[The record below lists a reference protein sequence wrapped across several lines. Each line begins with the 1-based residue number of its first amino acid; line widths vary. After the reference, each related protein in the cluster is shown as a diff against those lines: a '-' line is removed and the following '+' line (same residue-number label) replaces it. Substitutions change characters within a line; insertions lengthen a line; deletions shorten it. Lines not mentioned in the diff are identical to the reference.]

1 MGHEMESV
9 KIRTAFVLGAGLGTR
24 LRPLSENRPK
34 PLLPVGGRPLITF
47 AMDHCLSI
55 GVGRFIVNTHH
66 CAAAYDETF
75 PNGNWRGT
83 PIIFRHEPVL
93 LDTAGGL
100 KNIEDLLEEE
110 ETILVY
116 NGDILSDLP
125 LSRLLTAHTAAGRE
139 VTLALRSNGPL
150 RNVCLNAK
158 GEICDFRDLLGN
170 PGIRRCLFTGISII
184 DKRFLRRL
192 TPGKAESTIPIFAAM
207 IREAPGSVASAVID
221 EGNWEDVGDIP
232 AYQRINARGP
242 MLHYEGTAGASGKYV
257 SLDFLSRAAGSETSF
272 FPPISGPPLE
282 TADSSARPRTVAP
295 ENDGGATTVPDG
307 EQEEAAP
314 EETAFVHQTLG
325 LVAGTRVGLAQVGKG
340 GSDRNY
346 LRVSAA
352 GGRPAILMRYGRMY
366 EENDLYA
373 GVASF
378 LRGIGVTVPAIYGHD
393 PERRLILMEDLGDRD
408 LYALRDAPWE
418 VRRGLYEKTLALA
431 AKMLS
436 FSLDRLP
443 AGLHLMAGF
452 DANLYR
458 WERDY
463 FRENCVRNVCRITLG
478 AAEDEALE
486 AELAALAGRLL
497 STPSVLVHR
506 DLQSQ
511 NVMIRDGEPVLIDF
525 QGMRTG
531 SPFYD
536 LGSLLCDPYV
546 TFPEKGRDELL
557 LYYHG
562 ISGSPYSREA
572 FRELFLLASAQRLM
586 QALGA
591 YGFLGLKREKPRF
604 LSHILPALENLIS
617 VTAEAGSLPR
627 LHALAR
633 RCRDAVDTAE
643 LREFLKGINTDFE
656 REVDRV

>member
-1 MGHEMESV
+1 MNAV
-9 KIRTAFVLGAGLGTR
+9 PIRTAFILGAGLGTR
-24 LRPLSENRPK
+24 LRPLTQNCPK

-55 GVGRFIVNTHH
+55 GIKRLIVNTHH
-66 CAAAYDETF
+66 CATAYDSTF
-75 PNGNWRGT
+75 PNGNWKGT
-83 PIIFRHEPVL
+83 PILFRNEPVL

-125 LSRLLTAHTAAGRE
+125 LSRLLASHAAGGRE

-150 RNVCLNAK
+150 RNVCLDAK

-170 PGIRRCLFTGISII
+170 QGVRRCLFTGISVVE
-184 DKRFLRRL
+184 KRFFRRL
-192 TPGKAESTIPIFAAM
+192 ISGKVESTIPVFAAM
-207 IREAPGSVASAVID
+207 IREAPGSVASVVIN
-221 EGNWEDVGDIP
+221 EGSWEDVGDLP
-232 AYQRINARGP
+232 AYERINAG
-242 MLHYEGTAGASGKYV
+242 G
-257 SLDFLSRAAGSETSF
+257 
-272 FPPISGPPLE
+272 PISGPPLK
-282 TADSSARPRTVAP
+282 TADSFARPRRVAP
-295 ENDGGATTVPDG
+295 ED
-307 EQEEAAP
+307 AAP
-314 EETAFVHQTLG
+314 EESAFIRRTLG
-325 LVAGTRVGLAQVGKG
+325 LAPGTRVALAQVGKG

-346 LRVSAA
+346 FRVSAG
-352 GGRPAILMRYGRMY
+352 GGRPVILMRYGRMY

-373 GVASF
+373 AVASF
-378 LRGIGVTVPAIYGHD
+378 LRGIGVRVPVIYSHD
-393 PERRLILMEDLGDRD
+393 PERRLILMEDLGEMD
-408 LYALRDAPWE
+408 LYALRDTLWE

-431 AKMLS
+431 AKMIS
-436 FSLDRLP
+436 FQLDRLP
-443 AGLHLMAGF
+443 VGLRLMPGF

-463 FRENCVRNVCRITLG
+463 FREHCVRNVCRITLG

-486 AELAALAGRLL
+486 AELSALAGRLL
-497 STPSVLVHR
+497 STPPVLVHR

-511 NVMIRDGEPVLIDF
+511 NVMIRNGEPVLIDF

-546 TFPEKGRDELL
+546 SFPEEGREELL
-557 LYYHG
+557 HFYHG
-562 ISGSPYSREA
+562 ISRSRYPWDP

-591 YGFLGLKREKPRF
+591 YGFLGLKREKPHF
-604 LSHILPALENLIS
+604 LNHIRPALENLIS
-617 VTAEAGSLPR
+617 VTAEAGSLPH

-633 RCRDAVDTAE
+633 RCRQAAE
-643 LREFLKGINTDFE
+643 NAPFVIARRPRAGEAIP
-656 REVDRV
+656 

>member
-1 MGHEMESV
+1 MNDSE
-9 KIRTAFVLGAGLGTR
+9 IRTAFILGAGLGTR
-24 LRPLSENRPK
+24 LSPLTRNCPK
-34 PLLPVGGRPLITF
+34 PLLPIGGRPLITF
-47 AMDHCLSI
+47 AMDHCRTI
-55 GVGRFIVNTHH
+55 GVERFIVNTHH
-66 CAAAYDETF
+66 CAAAYDKAF
-75 PNGNWRGT
+75 PGGSRRGM
-83 PIIFRHEPVL
+83 PILFRHEPVL

-100 KNIEDLLEEE
+100 KNIEELLEEE

-125 LSRLLTAHTAAGRE
+125 LSRLLTAHAAGGRE

-150 RNVCLNAK
+150 RNVCLDAR

-170 PGIRRCLFTGISII
+170 QGVRRCLFSGISVVE
-184 DKRFLRRL
+184 KRFLRRL
-192 TPGKAESTIPIFAAM
+192 IPGKAESTIPVFAAM

-221 EGNWEDVGDIP
+221 GGIWEDVGDIP
-232 AYQRINARGP
+232 AYERIKAGGP
-242 MLHYEGTAGASGKYV
+242 KLRYEGATGASGKYV
-257 SLDFLSRAAGSETSF
+257 SPDFLSRTAGSEPSF
-272 FPPISGPPLE
+272 FPPISGSPLE

-295 ENDGGATTVPDG
+295 EDDGGATIVPDG
-307 EQEEAAP
+307 EREEAAP
-314 EETAFVHQTLG
+314 EESAFIHRTLG
-325 LVAGTRVGLAQVGKG
+325 LAAETRVELAPVGKG

-346 LRVSAA
+346 FRVSAA
-352 GGRPAILMRYGRMY
+352 GGRPVILMRYGRMY

-373 GVASF
+373 AVASF
-378 LRGIGVTVPAIYGHD
+378 LRGIGVTVPTIYGHD

-408 LYALRDAPWE
+408 LYALRDAPWP
-418 VRRGLYEKTLALA
+418 VRRGLYEKTLVLA

-436 FSLDRLP
+436 FSPDRLP
-443 AGLHLMAGF
+443 AGLRLMPGF

-463 FRENCVRNVCRITLG
+463 FREHCVRNVCRVTLG

-486 AELAALAGRLL
+486 AELSALAGRLL
-497 STPSVLVHR
+497 STPPVLVHR

-525 QGMRTG
+525 QGMRPG
-531 SPFYD
+531 NPFYD

-546 TFPEKGRDELL
+546 SFPEEGRNELL
-557 LYYHG
+557 RLYHG
-562 ISGSPYSREA
+562 ISRSRYPWDP

-591 YGFLGLKREKPRF
+591 YGFLGREREKPHF
-604 LSHILPALENLIS
+604 LNHIRPALENLIS
-617 VTAEAGSLPR
+617 VTAEAGSLPH

-633 RCRDAVDTAE
+633 RCRNAVQNGQ
-643 LREFLKGINTDFE
+643 L
-656 REVDRV
+656 

>member
-1 MGHEMESV
+1 
-9 KIRTAFVLGAGLGTR
+9 
-24 LRPLSENRPK
+24 
-34 PLLPVGGRPLITF
+34 LLPIGGRPLITF

-55 GVGRFIVNTHH
+55 GVERFIVNTHH
-66 CAAAYDETF
+66 CAAAYDAAF
-75 PNGNWRGT
+75 PDGNWRRA
-83 PIIFRHEPVL
+83 PILFRNEPAL

-125 LSRLLTAHTAAGRE
+125 LSRLLAAHAAGGRE
-139 VTLALRSNGPL
+139 VTLALRSNGAL
-150 RNVCLNAK
+150 RNVCLDAR

-170 PGIRRCLFTGISII
+170 RGVRRCLFSGISVVER
-184 DKRFLRRL
+184 RFLRRL
-192 TPGKAESTIPIFAAM
+192 IPGKAESTIPVFAAM

-221 EGNWEDVGDIP
+221 EGIWEDVGDIP
-232 AYQRINARGP
+232 AYERIKAGGP
-242 MLHYEGTAGASGKYV
+242 MLRYEGAAGASGEYV
-257 SLDFLSRAAGSETSF
+257 SPDFLSRAAGSETSF
-272 FPPISGPPLE
+272 LTPLSGSPLE

-295 ENDGGATTVPDG
+295 EDAGGATTPTALAVSDG
-307 EQEEAAP
+307 KRQEDAP
-314 EETAFVHQTLG
+314 EESTFIRRTLG
-325 LVAGTRVGLAQVGKG
+325 LAAGTRVGLAQVGKG

-346 LRVSAA
+346 FRVSAA
-352 GGRPAILMRYGRMY
+352 GGRPVILMRYGRMY

-373 GVASF
+373 AVASF

-443 AGLHLMAGF
+443 AGLRLMPGF

-463 FRENCVRNVCRITLG
+463 FREHCVRNVCRIDLA
-478 AAEDEALE
+478 AAEGEALE
-486 AELAALAGRLL
+486 AELSVLAGWLL
-497 STPSVLVHR
+497 STPPVLVHR

-511 NVMIRDGEPVLIDF
+511 NVMIRAGGPVLIDF
-525 QGMRTG
+525 QGIRPG
-531 SPFYD
+531 NPFYD

-546 TFPEKGRDELL
+546 SFPEEGRDELL
-557 LYYHG
+557 HLYHR
-562 ISGSPYSREA
+562 ISRSRYPWDK

-591 YGFLGLKREKPRF
+591 YGFLGREREKPHF
-604 LSHILPALENLIS
+604 LNHIRPALENLIS
-617 VTAEAGSLPR
+617 VTEEAGRLPR
-627 LHALAR
+627 LLALAR
-633 RCRDAVDTAE
+633 RCRDFFDE
-643 LREFLKGINTDFE
+643 
-656 REVDRV
+656 

>member
-1 MGHEMESV
+1 MGHEMTPV
-9 KIRTAFVLGAGLGTR
+9 KIRTAFILGAGLGTR
-24 LRPLSENRPK
+24 LRPLTQNCPK
-34 PLLPVGGRPLITF
+34 PLLPIGGRPLITF

-66 CAAAYDETF
+66 CAAAYDEAF
-75 PNGNWRGT
+75 PDGNWRGT
-83 PIIFRHEPVL
+83 PILFRHEPVL
-93 LDTAGGL
+93 LDTAGGM
-100 KNIEDLLEEE
+100 KNIEDLLEEG

-125 LSRLLTAHTAAGRE
+125 LERLLTAHAAGGRE
-139 VTLALRSNGPL
+139 VTLALRSSGPL
-150 RNVCLNAK
+150 RNVCLDAR

-170 PGIRRCLFTGISII
+170 RGVRRCLFTGISVVER
-184 DKRFLRRL
+184 RFLRRL
-192 TPGKAESTIPIFAAM
+192 IPGKAESTIPVFAAM

-221 EGNWEDVGDIP
+221 DGSWEDVGDIP
-232 AYQRINARGP
+232 AYERIADAAPGESAFIHRT
-242 MLHYEGTAGASGKYV
+242 LC
-257 SLDFLSRAAGSETSF
+257 LAAGTPVELT
-272 FPPISGPPLE
+272 P
-282 TADSSARPRTVAP
+282 
-295 ENDGGATTVPDG
+295 
-307 EQEEAAP
+307 
-314 EETAFVHQTLG
+314 
-325 LVAGTRVGLAQVGKG
+325 VGKG
-340 GSDRNY
+340 GSDRY
-346 LRVSAA
+346 YFRVSAA
-352 GGRPAILMRYGRMY
+352 GGRPSILMRYGRMY

-373 GVASF
+373 AVASF

-393 PERRLILMEDLGDRD
+393 PELRLILMEDLGDQD
-408 LYALRDAPWE
+408 LYALGDAPWE
-418 VRRGLYEKTLALA
+418 VRRGLYEKTLELA

-443 AGLHLMAGF
+443 AGLRLMPGF

-463 FRENCVRNVCRITLG
+463 FREHCVRNVCRITLG
-478 AAEDEALE
+478 AAEGEALE

-497 STPSVLVHR
+497 STPPVLVHR

-511 NVMIRDGEPVLIDF
+511 NVMIRAGEPILIDF

-546 TFPEKGRDELL
+546 SFPEEGRNELL
-557 LYYHG
+557 RLYHG
-562 ISGSPYSREA
+562 ISRSRYPWDL

-591 YGFLGLKREKPRF
+591 YGFLGREREKPHF
-604 LSHILPALENLIS
+604 LNHIRPALDNLIT
-617 VTAEAGSLPR
+617 VTAEAESLPR

-633 RCRDAVDTAE
+633 HCH
-643 LREFLKGINTDFE
+643 DFFDE
-656 REVDRV
+656 

>member
-1 MGHEMESV
+1 MNDSE
-9 KIRTAFVLGAGLGTR
+9 IRTAFILGAGLGTR
-24 LRPLSENRPK
+24 LRPLTENCPK

-55 GVGRFIVNTHH
+55 GVKQFIVNTHH
-66 CAAAYDETF
+66 CAAAYDKAF
-75 PNGNWRGT
+75 PGRSWRGA
-83 PIIFRHEPVL
+83 PILFRNEPVL

-100 KNIEDLLEEE
+100 KNIEDLLEYD

-125 LSRLLTAHTAAGRE
+125 LSRLLAAHTASGRE

-150 RNVCLNAK
+150 RNVCLDAR

-170 PGIRRCLFTGISII
+170 PGVRRCLFTGIFVVER
-184 DKRFLRRL
+184 RFLRRL
-192 TPGKAESTIPIFAAM
+192 IPGKAVSTIPVFAAM

-232 AYQRINARGP
+232 AYQRINAGGP
-242 MLHYEGTAGASGKYV
+242 LLRYENASGASGENL
-257 SLDFLSRAAGSETSF
+257 SPNSLSRAAGSF
-272 FPPISGPPLE
+272 GSGEKSCCPDHPG
-282 TADSSARPRTVAP
+282 TGAP
-295 ENDGGATTVPDG
+295 EDAADATAVP
-307 EQEEAAP
+307 EVEREEASP
-314 EETAFVHQTLG
+314 DESAFVRRTLG
-325 LVAGTRVGLAQVGKG
+325 LSAGTRVELAQVGKG

-346 LRVSAA
+346 FRVSAA
-352 GGRPAILMRYGRMY
+352 GGRPVILMRYGRMT

-373 GVASF
+373 AVASF
-378 LRGIGVTVPAIYGHD
+378 LQGIGVAVPAIYGHD
-393 PERRLILMEDLGDRD
+393 PEQRLILMEDLGDRD
-408 LYALRDAPWE
+408 LYALRNAPWE
-418 VRRGLYEKTLALA
+418 VRRGLYEKTLTLA

-443 AGLHLMAGF
+443 AKLRLMPGF
-452 DANLYR
+452 DADLYR

-463 FRENCVRNVCRITLG
+463 FREHCVRNVCRITLG

-486 AELAALAGRLL
+486 SELSALAGRLL
-497 STPSVLVHR
+497 LTPSVLVHR

-525 QGMRTG
+525 QGIRPG

-546 TFPEKGRDELL
+546 SFPEGGREDLL

-562 ISGSPYSREA
+562 ISGSPYPWET

-591 YGFLGLKREKPRF
+591 YGFLGLKREKPHF
-604 LSHILPALENLIS
+604 LTHIRPALDNLIA
-617 VTAEAGSLPR
+617 VTADTGHLPR
-627 LHALAR
+627 LHTLAR
-633 RCRDAVDTAE
+633 RCRDAVE
-643 LREFLKGINTDFE
+643 N
-656 REVDRV
+656 

>member
-1 MGHEMESV
+1 MNDS
-9 KIRTAFVLGAGLGTR
+9 KIRTAFILGAGLGMR
-24 LRPLSENRPK
+24 LRPLTENCPK
-34 PLLPVGGRPLITF
+34 PLLPVGGSPLITF
-47 AMDHCLSI
+47 AMDHCLSV
-55 GVGRFIVNTHH
+55 GVKRFIVNTHH

-75 PNGNWRGT
+75 PDGNWLGT
-83 PIIFRHEPVL
+83 PILFRNEPVL
-93 LDTAGGL
+93 LNTAGGL
-100 KNIEDLLEEE
+100 KNIEELLEEE

-125 LSRLLTAHTAAGRE
+125 LSRLLTAHAAAGRE

-150 RNVCLNAK
+150 LNVCLDAS

-170 PGIRRCLFTGISII
+170 QGVRRCLFSGISVVER
-184 DKRFLRRL
+184 RFLRRL
-192 TPGKAESTIPIFAAM
+192 IPGKAESTIPVFAAM
-207 IREAPGSVASAVID
+207 IAEAPGSVASAVID
-221 EGNWEDVGDIP
+221 EGIWEDIGDP
-232 AYQRINARGP
+232 EAYAQIVAAVPPLR
-242 MLHYEGTAGASGKYV
+242 YEGDARATGGNASFDSRLLVAASSGVGERSCRYPHQVPGSPVETVDAGE
-257 SLDFLSRAAGSETSF
+257 D
-272 FPPISGPPLE
+272 
-282 TADSSARPRTVAP
+282 
-295 ENDGGATTVPDG
+295 
-307 EQEEAAP
+307 EAA
-314 EETAFVHQTLG
+314 FVLQTLG
-325 LVAGTRVGLAQVGKG
+325 LAAGTRVGLAEVGKG

-346 LRVSAA
+346 FRVSAA
-352 GGRPAILMRYGRMY
+352 GGRPVILMRYGRMY

-373 GVASF
+373 AVASF

-393 PERRLILMEDLGDRD
+393 PERRLILMEDLGDLD

-436 FSLDRLP
+436 FSLDRVP
-443 AGLHLMAGF
+443 AGLRLMPGF

-463 FRENCVRNVCRITLG
+463 FREHCVRNVCRIDLA

-486 AELAALAGRLL
+486 AELSALAGRLL

-511 NVMIRDGEPVLIDF
+511 NVMIRNGEPVLIDF
-525 QGMRTG
+525 QGMRPG

-546 TFPEKGRDELL
+546 TFPEGVREGLL

-562 ISGSPYSREA
+562 VSGSPYPWET

-591 YGFLGLKREKPRF
+591 YGFLGREREKPHF
-604 LSHILPALENLIS
+604 LKHIRPALETLIA
-617 VTAEAGSLPR
+617 VTAETGRLPR

-633 RCRDAVDTAE
+633 RCRDSVENGE
-643 LREFLKGINTDFE
+643 LKLRGFLKGINTEFE
-656 REVDRV
+656 REDDRV